1 MSITLQTNQREQAG
15 SETYNRYEYQV
26 HWIVCQ
32 IISRL
37 SQNPN
42 CIIFCEYHDDMAEL
56 PDPNK
61 DVFEYYQIKSKDD
74 GSDWTVVDLTKKAK
88 RKDNTYKHSFLGFIF
103 YNFMQ
108 FGAEC
113 AHCSFVTNAT
123 LDLDIRTWQSC
134 IEDNH
139 ILKDNHPQLYEKIKQ
154 RLSDEYGA
162 SKPANFDDVF
172 DLFIQNTFV
181 VCDTLQLSTYEE
193 QTHGQFFSY
202 LKDQKL
208 PTDTAYL
215 IFDQIINDVRRKSK
229 ETITAPISKKSL
241 ILKKG
246 IRISDI
252 SSLLQSKAIKSD
264 AYTDFRC
271 FLNDTGLS
279 DNKIAT
285 IVAGRI
291 AHDVRWNNIEDMNY
305 QMCIIAI
312 RPVISQCIARCE
324 ENIQVILHEC
334 INALAQRSLSLSS
347 LDTTLVEVLVY
358 ERKYADRE
366 KQ

>member
-1 MSITLQTNQREQAG
+1 MSVTLQTMQREQAG
-15 SETYNRYEYQV
+15 SDTYNRYEYQV

-37 SQNPN
+37 NQNPN

-56 PDPNK
+56 PDPSKN
-61 DVFEYYQIKSKDD
+61 VFEYYQIKTKDD
-74 GSDWTVVDLTKKAK
+74 GNDWTVVDLTKKSK
-88 RKDNTYKHSFLGFIF
+88 RKDNTYKHSFFGFIF

-108 FGAEC
+108 FGTEC

-123 LDLDIRTWQSC
+123 LDQDIRTWQSC
-134 IEDNH
+134 IEDELS
-139 ILKDNHPQLYEKIKQ
+139 LKDTHPQLYDKIKQ
-154 RLSDEYGA
+154 RLSDEYGT
-162 SKPANFDDVF
+162 SKPSNFDEVF

-193 QTHGQFFSY
+193 QTQGQFFSY

-208 PTDTAYL
+208 PTDTAFL

-252 SSLLQSKAIKSD
+252 SSLLQSKAIKTD
-264 AYTDFRC
+264 AYADFRC

-279 DNKIAT
+279 DNKIAK

-334 INALAQRSLSLSS
+334 IDALAQRSLSLSS

-366 KQ
+366 KR